1 MNRIIKKIACALMAA
16 ILIAGIFTGCKAGA
30 AALPDYTSVKEQSGE
45 IPAKGTVGEMNYRIM
60 GKDQFGCYNKDRG
73 YYFDQ
78 LEQLNSPLF
87 IVISA
92 GTQTRT
98 GGELKITDL
107 GMQGSKLVIVV
118 EETKAKGD
126 KYTGLDC
133 PCAVLE
139 TDHAPSEVL
148 IVSTKGEQFKK
159 IEP

>member
-1 MNRIIKKIACALMAA
+1 MNKLIKKIACALMALS
-16 ILIAGIFTGCKAGA
+16 LITGIFTGCGVKKTE
-30 AALPDYTSVKEQSGE
+30 LPDYTSVKEESGDL
-45 IPAKGTVGEMNYRIM
+45 PVKGKVGDLDYKILSKE
-60 GKDQFGCYNKDRG
+60 QFGCYNKDRG

-92 GTQTRT
+92 GTQTRK
-98 GGELKITDL
+98 GGELRITDL

-139 TDHAPSEVL
+139 LDHAPGELL
-148 IVSTKGEQFKK
+148 IVSTKGEQFNHIK
-159 IEP
+159 P

>member
-1 MNRIIKKIACALMAA
+1 
-16 ILIAGIFTGCKAGA
+16 
-30 AALPDYTSVKEQSGE
+30 
-45 IPAKGTVGEMNYRIM
+45 
-60 GKDQFGCYNKDRG
+60 
-73 YYFDQ
+73 
-78 LEQLNSPLF
+78 
-87 IVISA
+87 
-92 GTQTRT
+92 
-98 GGELKITDL
+98 
-107 GMQGSKLVIVV
+107 MQGSKLVIVV